1 MVSVME
7 VLAALAEA
15 GADVQY
21 ILTGRRAN
29 DMKSRMTAKMA
40 QLMEALDDKQQHE
53 VLCVVEEKKRL
64 NELESLLRKTG

>member
-1 MVSVME
+1 
-7 VLAALAEA
+7 
-15 GADVQY
+15 
-21 ILTGRRAN
+21 LTGKRAN